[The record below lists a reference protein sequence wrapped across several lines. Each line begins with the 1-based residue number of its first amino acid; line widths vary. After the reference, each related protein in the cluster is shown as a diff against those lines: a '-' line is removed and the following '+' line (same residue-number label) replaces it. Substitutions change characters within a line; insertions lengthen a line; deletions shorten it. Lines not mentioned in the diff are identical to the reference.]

1 MTNIIRSIV
10 LKKLIANSLNPNQMS
25 KSNFIKLARNIGK
38 TGQYEA
44 LIVRSYSAKKGF
56 FQIINGYHRAKILMK
71 LGYKNA
77 DCVVW
82 NVDDDHMN
90 LLTAT
95 LNRLVGKDD
104 TDKKIKLLKCLIEK
118 MTPAELSKYLLQ
130 TKKQI
135 QRFADLGKPGEP
147 TGALHL
153 FNTMV
158 FFVTDIQ
165 KEKIEKAFSSL
176 EEQVKDEKTKAFKNA
191 ASLTILAEFYITHFN
206 I

>member
-1 MTNIIRSIV
+1 MANTIRSIL
-10 LKKLIANSLNPNQMS
+10 LKKLVANPLNPNQMS

-71 LGYKNA
+71 LGYKTA

-82 NVDDDHMN
+82 KVDDDNMY

-104 TDKKIKLLKCLIEK
+104 TDKKIKLLKFLIEK

-135 QRFADLGKPGEP
+135 QRFADLSKTQP
-147 TGALHL
+147 TDAKCLM
-153 FNTMV
+153 NTLV

-165 KEKIEKAFSSL
+165 KEKIEKAFSRL
-176 EEQVKDEKTKAFKNA
+176 EGQVKDEKTKAAKRA
-191 ASLTILAEFYITHFN
+191 AALTQLAEFYLGK
-206 I
+206 